1 MLTANLM
8 ASMGDQHLIAA
19 LRAEIDPL
27 TSTSIEIELL
37 NRFEKV
43 LQHSSIIDLVEEHEI
58 NDSEIAALG
67 EALAIGVGIANLSAT
82 VALLDEFSAT
92 EPGTLRDKLE
102 RADKFYNIAGD
113 AGDVI
118 ARLNDLINST
128 L

>member
-8 ASMGDQHLIAA
+8 ASMGDEHLIAA

-58 NDSEIAALG
+58 NDSEITALG
-67 EALAIGVGIANLSAT
+67 EALAIGIANLSAT

-92 EPGTLRDKLE
+92 EPGTLREKLE
-102 RADKFYNIAGD
+102 RADKFYDIAGD

-118 ARLNDLINST
+118 ARLNDLVNST